1 MEEVPESERR
11 VPCMSE
17 NEALRLAK
25 LGVTQEE
32 LWGAGRDIE
41 WAICKVRNSH
51 IHSITPVSPKKV
63 GRAQETLHWWSE
75 GCSMF
80 VDLEKKTKEKCFRI
94 SHLGRQYMKL
104 HGSCA
109 LLCCTTMLCS
119 VNHALQTHSFI
130 YY

>member
-41 WAICKVRNSH
+41 WAICKVATYKLSYLVH
-51 IHSITPVSPKKV
+51 ITSPLYPQKV
-63 GRAQETLHWWSE
+63 
-75 GCSMF
+75 
-80 VDLEKKTKEKCFRI
+80 
-94 SHLGRQYMKL
+94 
-104 HGSCA
+104 
-109 LLCCTTMLCS
+109 
-119 VNHALQTHSFI
+119 
-130 YY
+130 